1 MKNIIKEKIK
11 ELEERIENNNKE
23 IKRNFSRIEGIM
35 HNWREKDINDMCYEA
50 ETISFVS
57 KEIEKLQNNNF
68 IYRSQLIELKSWLE
82 NDDEE

>member
-1 MKNIIKEKIK
+1 MKNIIKEKIQ
-11 ELEERIENNNKE
+11 ELEDRIESNNEE
-23 IKRNFSRIEGIM
+23 IKRNFSRIEGVM
-35 HNWREKDINDMCYEA
+35 HKCRENDINDMCYES

-68 IYRSQLIELKSWLE
+68 IYSSQLIELKSWLE